1 MGWTKNEPVTITFG
15 TLKQTQNESFQQ
27 GIAFVKSQIWRFVS
41 EDANRDTI
49 ISFIDLLKNETLYYE
64 GGEEECDCEED
75 CGVDGC
81 EAPVSEESC
90 CCECEELK

>member
-1 MGWTKNEPVTITFG
+1 MGYAKNEPVTITFG

-27 GIAFVKSQIWRFVS
+27 GIAFVRSQIVRYVS
-41 EDANRDTI
+41 EKANRDTI
-49 ISFIDLLKNETLYYE
+49 ISFIGLLENETLY
-64 GGEEECDCEED
+64 GLGEDECDCEED

-81 EAPVSEESC
+81 EAPVAEESC